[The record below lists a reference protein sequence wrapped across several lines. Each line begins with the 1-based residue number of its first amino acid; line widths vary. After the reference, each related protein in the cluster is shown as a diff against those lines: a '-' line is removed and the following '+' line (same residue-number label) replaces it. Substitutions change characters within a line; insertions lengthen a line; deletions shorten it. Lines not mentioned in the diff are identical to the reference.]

1 MPAELQAMLG
11 EETSLRMRVPPN
23 ASKTLLP
30 FTAILGVT
38 MGQLGLEENAVLL
51 NKKALIQYVRYT
63 SKPIGMINLT
73 GNISEGEHQIMFA
86 KPFIGTFPSVT
97 ILVFLPDRIGI
108 LVEEDGVATVNVSAL
123 PQNVMERW
131 KMAGLVQLRQRQAV
145 PEDDSAA
152 SSTAPLLVQAAQKKG
167 PRIAPIPKAMPSA
180 L

>member
-1 MPAELQAMLG
+1 
-11 EETSLRMRVPPN
+11 
-23 ASKTLLP
+23 
-30 FTAILGVT
+30 
-38 MGQLGLEENAVLL
+38 MGQLGLEENATLL

-73 GNISEGEHQIMFA
+73 GNIPDGEQQIMFA

-108 LVEEDGVATVNVSAL
+108 LVEEDGVATVSVLAL

-131 KMAGLVQLRQRQAV
+131 KMAGLVQMRQRQAV
-145 PEDDSAA
+145 PEA
-152 SSTAPLLVQAAQKKG
+152 SPIEYPNAAPLLVQAAQKKG

-180 L
+180 SSL